1 MAASG
6 RPAQVRDFAPD
17 QIEFVVKDPNSA
29 AGECKSFH
37 RVSGGTPGWIVNGD
51 PLSPRAEDALQHR
64 GPGEVA
70 AFIDDET
77 LDALIA
83 ARAAQAR

>member
-6 RPAQVRDFAPD
+6 RAAQVRDFALD

-37 RVSGGTPGWIVNGD
+37 RVSGGTPGWIVNGN
-51 PLSPRAEDALQHR
+51 PLSSRVEGALRHR

-70 AFIDDET
+70 TFIDDET

-83 ARAAQAR
+83 ARASQAR